1 VSTSLYGQ
9 DYQNQQQLAENA
21 LNRNVQAQ
29 QTDLARNAGLYQQ
42 GIQNQLGAAQQN
54 AGLILNASQ
63 GITGANAL

>member
-1 VSTSLYGQ
+1 MQQSQNTLAQNLGQVSTSLYGQ

-42 GIQNQLGAAQQN
+42 DIANRMGAAQ
-54 AGLILNASQ
+54 
-63 GITGANAL
+63 

>member
-42 GIQNQLGAAQQN
+42 DIANRMGAAQ
-54 AGLILNASQ
+54 
-63 GITGANAL
+63 